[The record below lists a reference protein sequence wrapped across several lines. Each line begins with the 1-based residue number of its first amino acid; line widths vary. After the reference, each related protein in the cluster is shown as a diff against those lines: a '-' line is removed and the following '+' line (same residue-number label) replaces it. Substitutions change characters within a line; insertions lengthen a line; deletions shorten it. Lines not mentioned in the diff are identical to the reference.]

1 MYLVS
6 DTIWRQYVLLPRR
19 LVADMFCS
27 DTFWSDMFY
36 SDTFCS
42 NMFCSCRPIFR
53 SEGKFRAPKNS
64 VLPFPPLN
72 YFFAHKFFFSPPPQ
86 SYLGGTKHRFKGD
99 AGWKEAFRKGGGAKV
114 VFHWWGKNISLLG
127 GGQNSKKFRTLRE
140 RFCPTKPKSCARP
153 IIVVKRYASVP
164 DAPRFY
170 GSGHNYFTSTPLDVT
185 HPPCGAEVLPYPPKR
200 EFRTVVFRR
209 NI

>member
-64 VLPFPPLN
+64 VLPSPPLN

-99 AGWKEAFRKGGGAKV
+99 AGWKEAFRKGGGKSCFSLVGQKYFSFGGGAKFKKISHFARKILPHQAKV
-114 VFHWWGKNISLLG
+114 LCSPNHCCKEICF
-127 GGQNSKKFRTLRE
+127 
-140 RFCPTKPKSCARP
+140 CAR
-153 IIVVKRYASVP
+153 
-164 DAPRFY
+164 
-170 GSGHNYFTSTPLDVT
+170 
-185 HPPCGAEVLPYPPKR
+185 CAEILR
-200 EFRTVVFRR
+200 
-209 NI
+209 

>member
-27 DTFWSDMFY
+27 DTFWSNMFY

-53 SEGKFRAPKNS
+53 IEGKFRAPKNS
-64 VLPFPPLN
+64 VLPFPPPLTIFLPIN
-72 YFFAHKFFFSPPPQ
+72 SSFHPPPQ

-99 AGWKEAFRKGGGAKV
+99 AGWKEAFRKGGGKSC
-114 VFHWWGKNISLLG
+114 FSLVGQKYFSLG

>member
-27 DTFWSDMFY
+27 DTFWSNMFY

-53 SEGKFRAPKNS
+53 IEGKFRAPKNS
-64 VLPFPPLN
+64 VLPFPPPLN

-99 AGWKEAFRKGGGAKV
+99 AGWKEAFRKGGGQKLFFIGGAKI
-114 VFHWWGKNISLLG
+114 FLFGGGGKIQKNFALCAKDFAPPSQSPVLAQSLL
-127 GGQNSKKFRTLRE
+127 
-140 RFCPTKPKSCARP
+140 
-153 IIVVKRYASVP
+153 
-164 DAPRFY
+164 
-170 GSGHNYFTSTPLDVT
+170 
-185 HPPCGAEVLPYPPKR
+185 
-200 EFRTVVFRR
+200 
-209 NI
+209 